1 MMKRIVQKFGGSL
14 VVTIPA
20 NVARR
25 LDIHEGDSVEVDEEA
40 GGILI
45 RPARLPRGA
54 RSGTLLVAMR
64 EACPF
69 VFRSEAP
76 PGVGPGGVLVIGA
89 LRSHQHSHLSK
100 VRPVVEAPEMLLTA
114 VTQPLRHS

>member
-45 RPARLPRGA
+45 RPARSLA
-54 RSGTLLVAMR
+54 ELVADWDDLA
-64 EACPF
+64 EHLTDA
-69 VFRSEAP
+69 ELAQ
-76 PGVGPGGVLVIGA
+76 GVRDERDARASSL
-89 LRSHQHSHLSK
+89 
-100 VRPVVEAPEMLLTA
+100 
-114 VTQPLRHS
+114 